1 MKYDRQDK
9 LIKILLKYFKGI
21 APIAI
26 YDMVETLWPR
36 DSGDEKVKFDIG
48 DPVSGYLW
56 DKVKA
61 GPGVILTEG
70 EGTDANKV
78 IISAPGG
85 GTPLDIVAGDGMDF
99 VTNTSVKLGTPSTVD
114 KTTTNSVTTHSHTHQ
129 LGHVY
134 DWKLHSPDQ
143 IVGDLDEPE
152 NIIPS
157 IDGTGA
163 VSSTIPAGTYAIV
176 AINAAGE
183 TLPVDVPEMV
193 IKEDTTAVVVSWD
206 AVPGATAYKVYEV
219 STGLYYDLIS
229 NVWLYLTQTPATAGT
244 LPTTNTA
251 LVYQSEFTIDDADIV
266 KIIGDGIDIETYA
279 EPGDSTIKVVK
290 IIKQRSDWNATEGPN
305 VIDNKP
311 TIPENT
317 DEKVKYDAADPAAGY
332 LSEKIVAG
340 TNITIEEGTGADE
353 NKLVINATGEAEEG
367 WQEWTFDDVVPGT
380 AKDYVIHL
388 KVKNGYTIDSIVLQT
403 DNGTLTGCS
412 LKINGVA
419 VTGMSAITINTTI
432 SETAATGA
440 NTAVAGDL
448 ITFHITTGYTGAPT
462 LVHGLINYT
471 RT

>member
-1 MKYDRQDK
+1 MKYERQDH

-26 YDMVETLWPR
+26 YDMVETLWPGR
-36 DSGDEKVKFDIG
+36 NTDEKVKFDIG
-48 DPVSGYLW
+48 DPVAGYLW
-56 DKVKA
+56 DKVIE
-61 GPGVILTEG
+61 GPGIILSEG
-70 EGTDANKV
+70 EGTDANKLK
-78 IISAPGG
+78 ISAPGG
-85 GTPLDIVAGDGMDF
+85 GTPVNVEAGNGMDF
-99 VTNTSVKLGTPSTVD
+99 PTNTPVTLGTPSTVD
-114 KTTTNSVTTHSHTHQ
+114 KTTTNSVTTNSHTHE

-176 AINAAGE
+176 AVNTAGE

-193 IKEDTTAVVVSWD
+193 IKEDTTSVVVSWD
-206 AVPGATAYKVYEV
+206 AVAGATAYKVYEV
-219 STGLYYDLIS
+219 STGLYDDLIS

-244 LPTTNTA
+244 LPTSNTA

-311 TIPENT
+311 TIPEPTVNT
-317 DEKVKYDAADPAAGY
+317 DEKVKYDAADPTAGY
-332 LSEKIVAG
+332 LSEKIIAG
-340 TNITIEEGTGADE
+340 TNVTIEEGTGADE
-353 NKLVINATGEAEEG
+353 NKLVINATGG
-367 WQEWTFDDVVPGT
+367 GGS
-380 AKDYVIHL
+380 VI
-388 KVKNGYTIDSIVLQT
+388 Q
-403 DNGTLTGCS
+403 
-412 LKINGVA
+412 
-419 VTGMSAITINTTI
+419 VTGLTLVVANWVADGALFKYVLSDANITATSSVEVIPAKESYDVLVVAEPMTETESAAGSVSIWANNVPSADVPVTIN
-432 SETAATGA
+432 
-440 NTAVAGDL
+440 
-448 ITFHITTGYTGAPT
+448 ITE
-462 LVHGLINYT
+462 VV
-471 RT
+471 